1 MTALPP
7 NATIGILGNG
17 QLGRMLCLAAARL
30 GYRTHVYGPESD
42 SPAEQVATETTV
54 AAYDNE
60 TALAEFAEAVDVITF
75 EFENVPAH
83 ALAFLSSHNTVRPSA
98 HVLEVSQDR
107 LKEKAFFAEIGAG
120 TAPWKPIEG
129 RTDVSKALGDIPVP
143 AVLKTA
149 RLGYDGKGQAKVL
162 KPEDAD
168 AAWNAITGGPSKSK
182 GTYAIL
188 ESFVNFTCE
197 ISVIAARG
205 VDGKVVCFEP
215 AENVHANHML
225 ATATVPAKVSAATKA
240 AATALAIKAAQT
252 LDVIGLL
259 AVEMFVKPDGSLLCN
274 EMAPRPHNSGH
285 WTMDACGTDQFE
297 QHIRA
302 VAGLPLVDPC
312 RLADVTTVNVI
323 GNEVNDLGKYLA
335 DPNAHVHLYG
345 KKSPRPGRKMG
356 HVNLLKPKSS

>member
-30 GYRTHVYGPESD
+30 GYRTHVYGPEAD
-42 SPAEQVATETTV
+42 SPAEQVATEATV
-54 AAYDNE
+54 AAYDDE
-60 TALAEFAEAVDVITF
+60 RALAEFAKAVDVITL

-98 HVLEVSQDR
+98 RVLEVSQDR

-129 RTDVSKALGDIPVP
+129 RADVAKALNDVAPP

-149 RLGYDGKGQAKVL
+149 RFGYDGKGQAKIL
-162 KPEDAD
+162 KAEDAD
-168 AAWNAITGGPSKSK
+168 AAWDAITGGPSKSK

-188 ESFVNFTCE
+188 EAFVDFTCE

-225 ATATVPAKVSAATKA
+225 ATATVPANVSAQTKTT
-240 AATALAIKAAQT
+240 ATALATKAVQA
-252 LDVIGLL
+252 LDVVGLL
-259 AVEMFVKPDGSLLCN
+259 ALEMFVQKDGSVLCN

-312 RLADVTTVNVI
+312 RLADATTVNVI
-323 GNEVNDLGKYLA
+323 GDDVNHLEKYLA

-356 HVNLLKPKSS
+356 HVNLLRSKTS